1 MGEQYIFFDTELCD
15 RFAQFA
21 TARNIPVTL
30 RPDDMEDYVVGLRE
44 YLADDIDEA
53 VEKRV

>member
-1 MGEQYIFFDTELCD
+1 LCD